1 MAATTTESA
10 RQAINLRTLQRCDPT
25 IRTILDSASYVVLY
39 KYLGGKWTKEGIEGS
54 LFVYERTTVPQHGLL
69 VLNRNGMNNF
79 IRHLTPGTEL
89 DIQGQIVHVSGGD
102 EKHDG
107 IYGLWFAG
115 GEPEAQRLIDVMNQ
129 SINRA
134 SNDGGSGATD
144 PTTASTNQVPTQPTM
159 MDLLARLTVA
169 PSTPPIQSRSPA
181 LASSQS
187 AQQFQTQASPR
198 PEPSRLTASVSD
210 PSTSL
215 KQLLGVMS
223 PVQTS
228 ATPVRTGTPP
238 RRAPPDSPS
247 VSRPR
252 AKKGD
257 SGYIPSS
264 ERNVEPSDEGF
275 DKGAARVA
283 ILGALKGGQAE
294 ARGIQSESIEPSK
307 EGQRDFVRGLLN
319 CIHTDKEFVEELYKD
334 YLRNKGGGR

>member
-1 MAATTTESA
+1 MVCWRGTRSSTADRRHEPVSIEKG
-10 RQAINLRTLQRCDPT
+10 R
-25 IRTILDSASYVVLY
+25 ASYLSVER
-39 KYLGGKWTKEGIEGS
+39 KGIS
-54 LFVYERTTVPQHGLL
+54 TYPSRL
-69 VLNRNGMNNF
+69 VR
-79 IRHLTPGTEL
+79 
-89 DIQGQIVHVSGGD
+89 
-102 EKHDG
+102 
-107 IYGLWFAG
+107 
-115 GEPEAQRLIDVMNQ
+115 

-144 PTTASTNQVPTQPTM
+144 PTIASTNQVPTQPTM

-181 LASSQS
+181 LTSSQS

-319 CIHTDKEFVEELYKD
+319 CIHVSPRCSQSRL
-334 YLRNKGGGR
+334 KGGVLIWYDSADGQGICRGTV

>member
-1 MAATTTESA
+1 MVCWRGTRSSTADRRHEPVSIEKG
-10 RQAINLRTLQRCDPT
+10 R
-25 IRTILDSASYVVLY
+25 ASYLSVER
-39 KYLGGKWTKEGIEGS
+39 KGIS
-54 LFVYERTTVPQHGLL
+54 TYPSRL
-69 VLNRNGMNNF
+69 VR
-79 IRHLTPGTEL
+79 
-89 DIQGQIVHVSGGD
+89 
-102 EKHDG
+102 
-107 IYGLWFAG
+107 
-115 GEPEAQRLIDVMNQ
+115 

-134 SNDGGSGATD
+134 SDDGGFGAAA
-144 PTTASTNQVPTQPTM
+144 PATTSTNQLPTQPTM

-169 PSTPPIQSRSPA
+169 PSTPPIQSRTPA

-187 AQQFQTQASPR
+187 AQQFKTQASPR
-198 PEPSRLTASVSD
+198 PEPSRLTGSVSD

-252 AKKGD
+252 VKKGD

-264 ERNVEPSDEGF
+264 ERNVGPRDEGF
-275 DKGAARVA
+275 DTEAARVA

-294 ARGIQSESIEPSK
+294 AKGTQSGSTEPSK

-319 CIHTDKEFVEELYKD
+319 CIHVSSCCSQTSLKNGV
-334 YLRNKGGGR
+334 

>member
-1 MAATTTESA
+1 VVCWRGTRGSTADRRHEPVSIEKG
-10 RQAINLRTLQRCDPT
+10 R
-25 IRTILDSASYVVLY
+25 ASYLSVER
-39 KYLGGKWTKEGIEGS
+39 KGIS
-54 LFVYERTTVPQHGLL
+54 TYPSRL
-69 VLNRNGMNNF
+69 VR
-79 IRHLTPGTEL
+79 
-89 DIQGQIVHVSGGD
+89 
-102 EKHDG
+102 
-107 IYGLWFAG
+107 
-115 GEPEAQRLIDVMNQ
+115 

-181 LASSQS
+181 LTSSQS
-187 AQQFQTQASPR
+187 AQQFQSQASPR

-223 PVQTS
+223 PVQTA

-252 AKKGD
+252 VKKGD

-264 ERNVEPSDEGF
+264 ERNVEPSDEVF
-275 DKGAARVA
+275 DKEAARVA

-294 ARGIQSESIEPSK
+294 ARGIQSGSTEPSK

-319 CIHTDKEFVEELYKD
+319 CIHVSP
-334 YLRNKGGGR
+334 RCSPRAA